1 MSYRVQ
7 LENFEGPLDLLL
19 YFIRRDE
26 LDIYD
31 IPIARITKDFID
43 AIEEWKRLNLLV
55 AGDFIVMA
63 STLMRV
69 KAKMLIP
76 RPELDDDGEIID
88 PRTELMQQLI
98 DYKRFR
104 NAAEMLDGL
113 AFDRSHVVS
122 RQFEQEIQTIEGNE
136 IGSILRDVTLYDLAR
151 VFKQAMENRPVMS
164 QFELTREP
172 VRLEE
177 QKKFLFK
184 FFDGDGRLKFSTL
197 LKELE
202 TRMEIIVTF
211 LAILDLIRE
220 GSCRFEQNDIFDEIE
235 LIVDAGGLA
244 EAIP

>member
-136 IGSILRDVTLYDLAR
+136 IGSILRDVTLYDLAC

-235 LIVDAGGLA
+235 LIHLGTAA
-244 EAIP
+244 